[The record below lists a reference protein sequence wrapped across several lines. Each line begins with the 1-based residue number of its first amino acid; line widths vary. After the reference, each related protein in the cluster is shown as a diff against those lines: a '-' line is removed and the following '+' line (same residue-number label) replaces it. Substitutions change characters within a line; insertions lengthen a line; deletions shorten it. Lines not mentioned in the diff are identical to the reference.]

1 MTLVISN
8 SPFLPFPSI
17 RPFSL
22 PIISLDVNRILQ
34 HSRIRDLYN
43 SGCMHAGPTTDIL
56 YTYRTRFFTHVHVFS
71 FSISTLSAASAHSP
85 SLLFSLGSDLIQHE
99 CPFFAFTCLMLGT
112 PRNCS
117 FSLVLTALQ
126 FIVDIIT
133 QSVQPH
139 HSFII
144 PPLSTDGLCCA
155 FISSFIGRSRANHP
169 ILTRRYRPHISSY

>member
-1 MTLVISN
+1 MTLVISD
-8 SPFLPFPSI
+8 SPFLPFLALSFYSPLLSPYYI
-17 RPFSL
+17 TRRKSNSPTFKDPGLVQQWMYACGPHNRHSL
-22 PIISLDVNRILQ
+22 HIS
-34 HSRIRDLYN
+34 Y
-43 SGCMHAGPTTDIL
+43 P
-56 YTYRTRFFTHVHVFS
+56 FFTHVHVFS
-71 FSISTLSAASAHSP
+71 FSVSTLSTASAHSP
-85 SLLFSLGSDLIQHE
+85 SLPFSLGSDLIQHE

-144 PPLSTDGLCCA
+144 PPVD
-155 FISSFIGRSRANHP
+155 
-169 ILTRRYRPHISSY
+169 